1 MGNTTTATR
10 SPGIAPGLNTGVR
23 KDMSISDYVGVQR
36 RALDGDREA
45 IATMMKIATSN
56 RSFFRI
62 RARDAL
68 ASIGIKVVTK

>member
-1 MGNTTTATR
+1 
-10 SPGIAPGLNTGVR
+10 
-23 KDMSISDYVGVQR
+23 MSISDYVGVQR